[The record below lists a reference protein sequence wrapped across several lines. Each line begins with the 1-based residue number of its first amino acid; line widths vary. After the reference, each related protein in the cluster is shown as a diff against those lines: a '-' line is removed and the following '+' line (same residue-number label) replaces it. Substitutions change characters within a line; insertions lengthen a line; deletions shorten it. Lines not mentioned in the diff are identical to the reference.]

1 MRLSKRTDTQRFFV
15 YIHDTTEEML
25 TIHRNHLVSFKINKT
40 EALCL
45 NNHLHNVLLKHI
57 LKLIRIM

>member
-1 MRLSKRTDTQRFFV
+1 MRLTKRTDTQRFFV
-15 YIHDTTEEML
+15 YIQNTTEEM
-25 TIHRNHLVSFKINKT
+25 LVSFKINKT